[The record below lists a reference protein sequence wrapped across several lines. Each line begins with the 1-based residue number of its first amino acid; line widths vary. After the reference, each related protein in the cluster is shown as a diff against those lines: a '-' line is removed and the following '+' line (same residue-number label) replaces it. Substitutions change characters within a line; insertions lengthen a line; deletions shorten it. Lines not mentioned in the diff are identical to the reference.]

1 MATLPSPYSYG
12 SFGTF
17 PAQEWGCF
25 YIRVQNWA
33 GFVFGGYVVVNCCGS
48 LGGSVKEK
56 QEKDL
61 GNSFAKA
68 KPGTVEEKELDQK
81 LSVRRFIAMSFVT

>member
-1 MATLPSPYSYG
+1 M
-12 SFGTF
+12 
-17 PAQEWGCF
+17 
-25 YIRVQNWA
+25 
-33 GFVFGGYVVVNCCGS
+33 VVNCCGS

-68 KPGTVEEKELDQK
+68 RPGTVEEKELDQK
-81 LSVRRFIAMSFVT
+81 LSVRRFIAMSFVM